1 MRGNIISFQ
10 VFFDSKGN
18 LMTELSAFPENEIK
32 NIFTDTYMQAYVK
45 TILRECHLKLDDL
58 HNLLES
64 NIQALN

>member
-1 MRGNIISFQ
+1 MKGNIISFQ

-32 NIFTDTYMQAYVK
+32 NIFTDAYMQVCVK

-58 HNLLES
+58 HNRIES
-64 NIQALN
+64 NLQAIN

>member
-10 VFFDSKGN
+10 VYFDSKGN
-18 LMTELSAFPENEIK
+18 LMTELSAFPEKEIK
-32 NIFTDTYMQAYVK
+32 NIFTDASMQAYVK

-58 HNLLES
+58 HALLES